1 LRFRLLGSLKVSDE
15 AGDQVPLARPKHR
28 QLLATLLLEAN
39 RDVSVEQ
46 LVDHL
51 WDGATPRSAVGMIR
65 TYVWQLRRLLA
76 PRDPATA
83 PLRSWGATYRI
94 EVQPADVDLL
104 VFLDLLGQ
112 GRDALADGRAQAAD
126 ALLRRALD
134 MWRGEALQD
143 VPLSR
148 SLGIPAGRLED
159 ERLSAFEGWV
169 DARLALGRHQDVVQ
183 PLWRTIRRNP
193 LREGLWGQLMLALY
207 CGRRRAD
214 ALQAFLQLRRNL
226 VAEIGV
232 EPGPE
237 LWELQQAI
245 LADAPDL
252 RTSDSRTPG
261 RAVGPE

>member
-1 LRFRLLGSLKVSDE
+1 MRFRLLGSLTVSDE
-15 AGDQVPLARPKHR
+15 AGGRIPLARPKHR
-28 QLLATLLLEAN
+28 QLLATLLLDAN
-39 RDVSVEQ
+39 RDVSVDR

-51 WDGATPRSAVGMIR
+51 WDGTAPRSAVGMIR

-83 PLRSWGATYRI
+83 PLRSRGATYRI
-94 EVQPADVDLL
+94 DVAPADVDLL
-104 VFLDLLGQ
+104 VFLDLVGR
-112 GRDALADGRAQAAD
+112 GRDALADGRAREAD

-148 SLGIPAGRLED
+148 NLGIPAGRLED
-159 ERLSAFEGWV
+159 ERLSAFEGWA

-183 PLWRTIRRNP
+183 PLWHTIRREP
-193 LREGLWGQLMLALY
+193 LREGLWGRLMLALHR
-207 CGRRRAD
+207 GGRRAD
-214 ALQAFLQLRRNL
+214 ALQAFRQLRRNL

-232 EPGPE
+232 EPARE

-252 RTSDSRTPG
+252 RAPG
-261 RAVGPE
+261 PGSPARVDRR